1 MIVSKYY
8 NQGVAYCYYSCL
20 SHFVLGGVRA
30 ARRVDVLAPKP
41 EDTYLT
47 FTNKIII
54 NSHNQI
60 KELRATGER

>member
-20 SHFVLGGVRA
+20 SHFVLGGVRGHGGLM
-30 ARRVDVLAPKP
+30 LAPKP

-47 FTNKIII
+47 FKNKIII
-54 NSHNQI
+54 NSYNEI
-60 KELRATGER
+60 NELRATGGR